1 MSKKSLFLVLIQFTC
16 FAFFA
21 LDRHLFAKGSLLII
35 QILGVGIGLW
45 GIAAMRI
52 GNVNIQPEVKPN
64 AVFVSSGP
72 YKIIRNPMYSG
83 ILIFFG
89 MSVINHFT
97 LLRLAI
103 LLLLATVLLMK
114 IFMEEQ
120 FLIEKFGTRYEQYK
134 QKTHR
139 LIPFIF

>member
-1 MSKKSLFLVLIQFTC
+1 MSKKSLFLVLIQFAC

-21 LDRHLFAKGSLLII
+21 LDGHLFAKGSLLII

-120 FLIEKFGTRYEQYK
+120 FLIEKFGIRYEQYK